1 MAARGVDTQM
11 LTASVLLGALVP
23 VLAGGPEAES
33 VPRLVEGVAG
43 VASADHPTK
52 VGGALLL
59 AQAVLSTARVLQEVI
74 ISFSALTG

>member
-43 VASADHPTK
+43 VAGADHPTK

-59 AQAVLSTARVLQEVI
+59 TQAVLSTARVLQEVI